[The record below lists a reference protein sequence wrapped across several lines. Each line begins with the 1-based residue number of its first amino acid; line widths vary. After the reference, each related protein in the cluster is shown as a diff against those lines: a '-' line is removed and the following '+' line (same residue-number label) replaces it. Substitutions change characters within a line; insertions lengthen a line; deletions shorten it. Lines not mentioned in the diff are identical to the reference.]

1 MIQTPAEKPSS
12 ISSLLR
18 SVACCVVLHAVSTPV
33 SAKQTEFA
41 QGVCTGH
48 ISSAKLR
55 ETSGMVASR
64 QNAGILWMHNDSG
77 AGAEL
82 FAVTESGETVASY
95 RVTGASAR
103 DWEDIALGP
112 GPEAGQDYLYIGDIG
127 DNGAKRPYVVLYRV
141 PEPRVGH
148 KNKNTT
154 VIARTS
160 PAQALRLSY
169 PDGPHDAET
178 LLVDPLSGDLYI
190 ITKRDLFSRVYRA
203 SPPHSTTER
212 ILLEQVALMPWGFAV
227 GGDISADGQLILIRG
242 YSSASMF
249 KRPAKGPLWQ
259 AFLEPSTLVPLRQE
273 RQGEAICFNAQGTG
287 YYTTSEGKNQ
297 PIYFYRRTPPSS
309 HPSSHPPTP

>member
-1 MIQTPAEKPSS
+1 MIQKLTEKSS
-12 ISSLLR
+12 SMTTLLR
-18 SVACCVVLHAVSTPV
+18 SVAFCVVVHGASLPLWAGQS
-33 SAKQTEFA
+33 EFA

-82 FAVTESGETVASY
+82 FAVTQSGETVASY

-127 DNGAKRPYVVLYRV
+127 DNGAKRPYVILYRV

-148 KNKNTT
+148 KNTT
-154 VIARTS
+154 AMARTS
-160 PAQALRLSY
+160 PARALRLSY

-178 LLVDPLSGDLYI
+178 LLVDPLTGDLYI

-212 ILLEQVALMPWGFAV
+212 ILLERVALMPWGFAV

-309 HPSSHPPTP
+309 HPPTP

>member
-1 MIQTPAEKPSS
+1 MIQKLTEKSSS
-12 ISSLLR
+12 ITTLLR
-18 SVACCVVLHAVSTPV
+18 SVACCVVLHAVSTPL
-33 SAKQTEFA
+33 SAEQSEQSEFA
-41 QGVCTGH
+41 RGVCTGH

-64 QNAGILWMHNDSG
+64 KNAGILWMHNDSG

-82 FAVTESGETVASY
+82 FAVTQSGETVASY

-127 DNGAKRPYVVLYRV
+127 DNGAKRPYVILYRV

-148 KNKNTT
+148 RNAT
-154 VIARTS
+154 VVASTS
-160 PAQALRLSY
+160 PARALRLSY

-178 LLVDPLSGDLYI
+178 LLVDPLTGDLYI

-212 ILLEQVALMPWGFAV
+212 ILLERVALMPWGFAV

-249 KRPAKGPLWQ
+249 KRPSKGPLWQ

-297 PIYFYRRTPPSS
+297 PIYFYRRTLPSS
-309 HPSSHPPTP
+309 HLPTP